1 MYNTIGNANTASGY
15 NALQYNT
22 TGKSNSAIGAESL
35 YINTTG
41 SQNSAF
47 GSHALHGNIT
57 GKDNTAIGFGAD
69 VTSGSLINATVI
81 GANAKVNSSNK
92 VRIGDENVTV
102 IEGQVPWSTTSDLR
116 LKENIISNNV
126 LGLNFILK
134 LNPKRYNYISD
145 KTKTMHDGFIAQEV
159 EEAVKDLKLP
169 FSGIQISQNGTY
181 SLTYSDFV
189 MPLVNAVKEQ
199 QTIIE
204 ELKKKNENYESMI
217 QNLSNKIENIE
228 KKLSAGIN

>member
-1 MYNTIGNANTASGY
+1 
-15 NALQYNT
+15 
-22 TGKSNSAIGAESL
+22 
-35 YINTTG
+35 
-41 SQNSAF
+41 
-47 GSHALHGNIT
+47 
-57 GKDNTAIGFGAD
+57 
-69 VTSGSLINATVI
+69 
-81 GANAKVNSSNK
+81 
-92 VRIGDENVTV
+92 
-102 IEGQVPWSTTSDLR
+102 LR
-116 LKENIISNNV
+116 LKENIISNDV